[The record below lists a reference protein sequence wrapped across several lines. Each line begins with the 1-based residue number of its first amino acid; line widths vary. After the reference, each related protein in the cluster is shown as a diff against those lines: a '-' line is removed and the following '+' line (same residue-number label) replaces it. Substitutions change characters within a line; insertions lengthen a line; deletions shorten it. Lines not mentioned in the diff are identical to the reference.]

1 MASSRLCKQTAAT
14 SSGFY
19 TRRATIT
26 TEYELY
32 YDEMMEGPV
41 RAHLVKVY
49 GDATADFEVLDDEHK
64 QKYWNHQGMMI
75 VHHARLMEEGG
86 KRARRD
92 EYVYKIAKES
102 AVMGTSDNEKTL
114 TELHNKVGEVPEP
127 PSPPG
132 YTRERVDQIMDK
144 VKFAAVTGSAS
155 NLAKEDLLVLHDM
168 LYEMDRH
175 LPDFFES

>member
-1 MASSRLCKQTAAT
+1 MEEVAT
-14 SSGFY
+14 LSHCQEV
-19 TRRATIT
+19 AIA

-32 YDEMMEGPV
+32 YDDVMEGPV
-41 RAHLVKVY
+41 RSHLIRVY

-64 QKYWNHQGMMI
+64 QKYWDHQGMMI

-86 KRARRD
+86 KRARHD
-92 EYVYKIAKES
+92 EYVYKIVKERN
-102 AVMGTSDNEKTL
+102 MGTSDNEKTL
-114 TELHNKVGEVPEP
+114 TELHNKVDEVPEP
-127 PSPPG
+127 PSPPD

-144 VKFAAVTGSAS
+144 VRFAAVTGSAS